1 MDRTNISQSVILKEH
16 IACHQSVFEY
26 APKSK
31 SAKEYE
37 MLVCEIL
44 DRIKDLDEEES
55 ESCHV

>member
-1 MDRTNISQSVILKEH
+1 MRGRSN
-16 IACHQSVFEY
+16 